1 MLVFLELIYIFETFS
16 LLRSSGHA
24 DKFCDF
30 PVYFMFIIH
39 HIIGSFVGNVLINV
53 VLGSFISLFE
63 CGLSLLTQGNMV
75 IGRSLELGFPKCVF
89 VQYLIL

>member
-24 DKFCDF
+24 DKFYDF

-53 VLGSFISLFE
+53 ALGSFISLLE
-63 CGLSLLTQGNMV
+63 CGLSLLTRQYGNWKKF
-75 IGRSLELGFPKCVF
+75 RAGFSEVCF
-89 VQYLIL
+89 CTILIL